1 MNMVSKNLL
10 RSGLVLGMM
19 LALTINAHSQQ
30 LSKDKK
36 KALKKELKRMSP
48 EEYWQLKNEQQEQK
62 VAIITLEKENEA
74 LKEKLAEQAEDLAI
88 KQDKNEHLEGEN
100 EAMTNTRSSATSP
113 SSSPVPSGE
122 WGKGVVF
129 RVQIGALTEEEYE
142 KEIPSGFSLDVEHKG
157 DLKRMLVGYYR
168 DYDEADSFKKL
179 MRKLGIR
186 TAWIVPYKDGKRV
199 PLKEVLGEVVN

>member
-1 MNMVSKNLL
+1 MVSKNLL
-10 RSGLVLGMM
+10 RSGLVLGMF
-19 LALTINAHSQQ
+19 LALAINAHSQQ
-30 LSKDKK
+30 LTKDKK
-36 KALKKELKRMSP
+36 KALKKELRKMSP
-48 EEYWQLKNEQQEQK
+48 EEYWLLKNQQQEQK
-62 VAIITLEKENEA
+62 VAIIVLEKENED
-74 LKEKLAEQAEDLAI
+74 LKGKLAEQAEDLAI
-88 KQDKNEHLEGEN
+88 KQNKIEQGEDENVAMTDN
-100 EAMTNTRSSATSP
+100 EASVTAP
-113 SSSPVPSGE
+113 SSKPVTSE

-129 RVQIGALTEEEYE
+129 RVQIGALTEEEYQ

-157 DLKRMLVGYYR
+157 DLKRMLVGHYR